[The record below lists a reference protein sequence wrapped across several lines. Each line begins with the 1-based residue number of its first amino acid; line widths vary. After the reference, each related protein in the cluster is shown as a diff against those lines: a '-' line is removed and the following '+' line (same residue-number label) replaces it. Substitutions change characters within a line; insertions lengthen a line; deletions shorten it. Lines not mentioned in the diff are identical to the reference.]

1 MNRLVSIVL
10 HVARIALGVTF
21 FYSGWIKAQEP
32 VDFAR
37 AVANYQVLPYS
48 WNFLVAA
55 TLPYVELLAGTLLV
69 LNRRVRPAAL
79 VLGILNFVFILAL
92 ISVMARG
99 LDIDCG
105 CFDPSG
111 QGHTTA
117 LEALLRDFGLMVL
130 VILAWF
136 SRKRGPARH
145 YPE

>member
-1 MNRLVSIVL
+1 MNRPVSIAL

-21 FYSGWIKAQEP
+21 FYAGWIKAQEP

-37 AVANYQVLPYS
+37 AVANYQILPYA
-48 WNFLVAA
+48 WNYLVAA

-79 VLGILNFVFILAL
+79 VIGALNFVFILAL

-111 QGHTTA
+111 QGQTTA
-117 LEALLRDFGLMVL
+117 LEALLRDLGLMVL
-130 VILAWF
+130 VVLAWF
-136 SRKRGPARH
+136 SRERRSGASSS
-145 YPE
+145 